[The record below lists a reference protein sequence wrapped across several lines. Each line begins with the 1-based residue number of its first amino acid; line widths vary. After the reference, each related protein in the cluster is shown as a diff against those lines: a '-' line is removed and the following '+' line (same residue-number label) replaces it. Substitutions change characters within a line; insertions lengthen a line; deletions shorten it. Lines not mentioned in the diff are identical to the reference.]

1 MSLLPKKS
9 RGNVEFVD
17 LTEPERIMPTK
28 FEEYATGPL
37 SSEFNEL
44 FATRVFSKEIE
55 TWFQSASKFAV
66 GIVENASNAKIDESD
81 LVTLNDL
88 DSQFRSIQSLL
99 EKAIWNKQ
107 DLQRK
112 SLVVMSQVELDFISP
127 NPGSHENI
135 CIFDWIHEFSQ
146 SRFPRTIDAEM
157 IHLVFD
163 LIGISTFC
171 HCKFQ
176 LDSEP
181 NSKYD
186 NLSQVMQDPICIDEI
201 APKKEKNY
209 ERWKRVMEYYRT
221 SHGID
226 IWTNASL

>member
-1 MSLLPKKS
+1 MSLLPRKS
-9 RGNVEFVD
+9 EGILEFIN
-17 LTEPERIMPTK
+17 LTGLEKIMPTN
-28 FEEYATGPL
+28 FQEYASGPL

-44 FATRVFSKEIE
+44 FATRLFAKEIE
-55 TWFQSASKFAV
+55 TWFQGASKSVV
-66 GIVENASNAKIDESD
+66 GIVENASNANIDESD
-81 LVTLNDL
+81 LDTLNDI
-88 DSQFRSIQSLL
+88 DSQFLSIQSLL

-112 SLVVMSQVELDFISP
+112 SLVTMSQFELDFISP
-127 NPGSHENI
+127 TPGSHENI
-135 CIFDWIHEFSQ
+135 CIFDWIHHYSQ
-146 SRFPRTIDAEM
+146 SRFPRVIDAEM

-171 HCKFQ
+171 RCKFQ
-176 LDSEP
+176 LDFLL
-181 NSKYD
+181 NSQYED
-186 NLSQVMQDPICIDEI
+186 LSKVMSDPIGIDEI

-226 IWTNASL
+226 IWTSTNE